1 MLPGL
6 DFESLPGGKEDRKG
20 HELFCPQQVVEGFGR
35 DSFKISALVS
45 ELRGYALQT
54 CWRDRPRALN
64 ACSPASNINP
74 KTCQA
79 VFPMIII
86 GEKKPQPTG
95 FAEGSVNPDSSTDRN
110 PDRSSSDDRTGST
123 YATDIRPGGGNSGS
137 AGSPRDGPGRCKC
150 GSLHPVWIRRVPK
163 QPVRVLPVLKAEIF
177 SYQLFGGQTP
187 MGSLLTLLPCQ
198 DQAAP

>member
-95 FAEGSVNPDSSTDRN
+95 FA
-110 PDRSSSDDRTGST
+110 
-123 YATDIRPGGGNSGS
+123 
-137 AGSPRDGPGRCKC
+137 DGPGRCKC
-150 GSLHPVWIRRVPK
+150 GSLHPLWIRRVPK

-198 DQAAP
+198 HQAAP